1 MCAGVKGGD
10 ANVEP
15 CVVKRIVGVA
25 TLALPWPLRRRVLSR
40 LFGYRIHPTAR
51 IGISWVFPRYLEM
64 GPGSEIGHLTV
75 CKGLDVVR
83 LAEHASV
90 GRANW
95 ITGWPKDD
103 RRHFDDE
110 SREPRL
116 TLGAHA
122 AITHRHLIDCT
133 AAVSIGDFT
142 TVAGYRSQL
151 LTHSIDIDQSR
162 QAAAPITVGRYCFIG
177 TNCVLL
183 GGSALPD
190 YSVLGAK
197 SLLNKEFAAP
207 YKLYGGVPAT
217 PVKALQRSAAY
228 FNRSSGFVA

>member
-1 MCAGVKGGD
+1 MAGEACLEGSI
-10 ANVEP
+10 
-15 CVVKRIVGVA
+15 VKRLVRAA

-64 GPGSEIGHLTV
+64 GPGSHIDHLTV

-83 LAEHASV
+83 LSEYASV

-95 ITGWPKDD
+95 ITGWPKGD
-103 RRHFDDE
+103 RRQFVDDA
-110 SREPRL
+110 REPHL

-133 AAVSIGDFT
+133 AAVSIGSFT
-142 TVAGYRSQL
+142 TIAGYRSQL
-151 LTHSIDIDQSR
+151 LTHSIDIDESR
-162 QAAAPITVGRYCFIG
+162 QEAAPITVGRYCFIG

-183 GGSALPD
+183 GGSSLPD

-197 SLLNKEFAAP
+197 SLLNKELAEP

-217 PVKALQRSAAY
+217 PLKTLPSSAAY
-228 FNRSSGFVA
+228 FNRTKGFVI